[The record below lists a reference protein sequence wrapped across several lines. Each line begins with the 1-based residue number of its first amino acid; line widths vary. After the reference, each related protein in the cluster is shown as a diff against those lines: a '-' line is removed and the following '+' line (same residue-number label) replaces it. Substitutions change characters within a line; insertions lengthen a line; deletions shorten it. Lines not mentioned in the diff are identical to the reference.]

1 MGSYTLGLVS
11 DRLKVSSGG
20 LISDSDR
27 LRFLSGVLISVSA
40 ALMAN
45 SAILR
50 FYSVTLRCFTG
61 EALAGS
67 YTPGSASDALGLA
80 SDMLMADLSTLLVHS
95 STLGSG
101 WDTLLVALYTLRFV
115 PHANAG
121 HERRT
126 FFRNSPL

>member
-1 MGSYTLGLVS
+1 
-11 DRLKVSSGG
+11 
-20 LISDSDR
+20 
-27 LRFLSGVLISVSA
+27 
-40 ALMAN
+40 MAN
-45 SAILR
+45 WAIPG
-50 FYSVTLRCFTG
+50 FFSVTLRCFMG

-67 YTPGSASDALGLA
+67 YTLISASDAPGSP

-95 STLGSG
+95 SKLGSG

>member
-1 MGSYTLGLVS
+1 
-11 DRLKVSSGG
+11 
-20 LISDSDR
+20 
-27 LRFLSGVLISVSA
+27 
-40 ALMAN
+40 
-45 SAILR
+45 
-50 FYSVTLRCFTG
+50 
-61 EALAGS
+61 LAGS
-67 YTPGSASDALGLA
+67 YTLISASDAPGSP